1 VIQTRGISIL
11 LIEDSDFTREVLRLA
26 LESEGYR
33 VLEAPDGREGVRLYR
48 ERRPAVVIL
57 DIVMPEKD
65 GIETVREILA
75 IDPAAV
81 IFTMSGAEDDYQE
94 VARMLGAKR
103 GFRKP
108 VVLEA
113 LLEAVRSDT
122 LLGRSL

>member
-1 VIQTRGISIL
+1 MTIV
-11 LIEDSDFTREVLRLA
+11 LIDDSASVREVLRLA

-33 VLEAPDGREGVRLYR
+33 VIEAADDRKCVAAFREHH
-48 ERRPAVVIL
+48 PAVTIV

-81 IFTMSGAEDDYQE
+81 IFTMSGADDDYQE
-94 VARMLGAKR
+94 VARMLGARR

-108 VVLEA
+108 VVIEEVLVVFKELFRA
-113 LLEAVRSDT
+113 SGA
-122 LLGRSL
+122 